1 MYIED
6 RLFSETSG
14 EVKYYSVVLSE
25 DEYAL
30 YTEFLEEREFASVR
44 QAKKLMKKAIKATTQ
59 QDSKLAGK
67 VAAQM
72 ERSGMGSFQK
82 VTSQVPVIGKPA
94 PNAKVALS
102 AKPTMQ
108 TVTKNKF
115 VVNSKPMTQNAAD
128 RLGGAVQNMV
138 QKVKPSKA
146 QGVKQQASG
155 ILQTSGLNG
164 LFKKF

>member
-6 RLFSETSG
+6 RLFSETFG

-59 QDSKLAGK
+59 QDHKLAGK
-67 VAAQM
+67 VVAQM
-72 ERSGMGSFQK
+72 ERSGMGSVQK
-82 VTSQVPVIGKPA
+82 VTKQIPVIGKPA
-94 PNAKVALS
+94 PNAKAAL
-102 AKPTMQ
+102 AKPTTK
-108 TVTKNKF
+108 TVNKF